1 MIQVFPV
8 GGWVELDTMHIPTRK
23 MMMMNIIKLFFNQFS
38 YSSLFLIGLSNNN
51 PADAATGKCNKVI
64 YYSATERRMASL
76 GGYSSPVRPPAVRR
90 DPTAM
95 CSAAAKVQHINN
107 DVTSFPDSLWE

>member
-38 YSSLFLIGLSNNN
+38 YSSLFLISNNKI

-64 YYSATERRMASL
+64 YYSATKRRMASL